1 MDYKRTEEVFIT
13 VNRHESKMFNFMF
26 LKNDIMILLVVL
38 SITQYSKAVL
48 NLQYRDNIKEITVM
62 IIYSK
67 IST

>member
-1 MDYKRTEEVFIT
+1 MDYKRTAEVFIT

-26 LKNDIMILLVVL
+26 LKNDIMIRMLVVL

-48 NLQYRDNIKEITVM
+48 NLQYRDNIKQITVM

-67 IST
+67 I

>member
-1 MDYKRTEEVFIT
+1 MDYKRMEEVFIT